1 MKDELTV
8 VVEKYRLEF
17 VTNDKYR
24 GLDLDFISF
33 LEMSTSMSREAC
45 LELNNLANRQM
56 GRIKNV

>member
-1 MKDELTV
+1 MKDELTA

-17 VTNDKYR
+17 VTNNKYR

-33 LEMSTSMSREAC
+33 LEMSTGMSRKTC

-56 GRIKNV
+56 GRIKTA